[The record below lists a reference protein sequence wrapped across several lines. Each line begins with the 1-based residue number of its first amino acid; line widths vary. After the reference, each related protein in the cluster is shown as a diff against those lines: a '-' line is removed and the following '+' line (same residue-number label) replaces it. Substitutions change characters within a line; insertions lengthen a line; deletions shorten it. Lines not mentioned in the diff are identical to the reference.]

1 MEVTLPSLIFH
12 SEPHFGHRDAW
23 VGGRVSKGSGF
34 YIYALLLFCASPF
47 CVVQWLAGSPF
58 YKAVIPYS
66 LLFQNLDPFFAN
78 KLFVVLPNLWFEKL
92 KLCPILLMLDWF
104 HA

>member
-1 MEVTLPSLIFH
+1 MHGLGGELAKEVNFVFMSCYYYVQA
-12 SEPHFGHRDAW
+12 HF
-23 VGGRVSKGSGF
+23 VMFSG
-34 YIYALLLFCASPF
+34 LLGPLSIK
-47 CVVQWLAGSPF
+47 LL
-58 YKAVIPYS
+58 YYS
-66 LLFQNLDPFFAN
+66 LLFQNLDPFLQQ